1 MRAAPCAPH
10 IELTALHHAVAVHR
24 GLGHPYLIAQSGS
37 YARVIAA
44 TGPSGHTDTAA
55 DDSLGAIGRADD
67 CPGLLGAA
75 VLGSQKQRLTLAV
88 DSALH
93 NDADILVS
101 LGRFQAAPFAGTLER
116 LGHREHRSFP
126 GAGTFVVTLRG
137 RNIYI
142 SGI

>member
-24 GLGHPYLIAQSGS
+24 GLGHPYLIAQSGN
-37 YARVIAA
+37 YARVIATA
-44 TGPSGHTDTAA
+44 GPSGHTDTAA
-55 DDSLGAIGRADD
+55 DDSLGAIGRTDD
-67 CPGLLGAA
+67 CPGLRGAA

-101 LGRFQAAPFAGTLER
+101 LGRFQATPFAGTLER

-126 GAGTFVVTLRG
+126 GAGAFVVTLRG